1 MPVRKKGRWLQRF
14 TDLKYIDEPDLPT
27 AGEAHSQTGDDA
39 EGVEFREDI
48 DMAEGAEGS
57 ESTTAFRDK
66 DYGYA
71 VTIDDTKH
79 PTENAE
85 QIRAS
90 SSSVPES
97 DREARSSGSSSLR
110 HRAGVLEEIDSDEFF
125 LREKGLSQEDVE
137 VGRYLT
143 SEIREAFR
151 APVSALSQM
160 DNFEYYDDEEDVE
173 NLGQQYRSTPERG
186 PTRPARTRSVGTRK
200 RANKSKEPSPAE
212 ENASSQFFNTFP
224 PSRPK
229 RSRQF
234 HQQQP
239 GSVEEKDVSKERADE
254 GYTQEMD
261 EQEMDEPIMYS
272 KDIPSFT
279 VTDEDDKF
287 LYKSTDE
294 VEEELSPPLDNYWQ
308 TEENA
313 VAEVQPPVPP
323 KRMRRSRKEPIAD
336 TLCNGNYTKED
347 WLENFEADI
356 IPTEDVSSFTKSFE
370 FIEVDK

>member
-14 TDLKYIDEPDLPT
+14 TDLKYIDEPNLPT
-27 AGEAHSQTGDDA
+27 TGEEHSQTGNDL
-39 EGVEFREDI
+39 EGEEFREDV
-48 DMAEGAEGS
+48 DLAECAEGS

-71 VTIDDTKH
+71 VTIDDTEH
-79 PTENAE
+79 PTDTPE

-186 PTRPARTRSVGTRK
+186 PTRPARTRSFGTRK

-212 ENASSQFFNTFP
+212 EKDSSVFFNTFP

-239 GSVEEKDVSKERADE
+239 ESMEEKDVSKERAEE
-254 GYTQEMD
+254 GYILEMEVKEVD
-261 EQEMDEPIMYS
+261 ELIVYS
-272 KDIPSFT
+272 KNIPSFT

-287 LYKSTDE
+287 LCQTTEE
-294 VEEELSPPLDNYWQ
+294 VEGDLSPPLDNHWQ
-308 TEENA
+308 SEENA

-323 KRMRRSRKEPIAD
+323 KRVRRSRKEPIAD

-347 WLENFEADI
+347 WLENFEADV
-356 IPTEDVSSFTKSFE
+356 IPTEEVSGFTE
-370 FIEVDK
+370 FCVY